1 MAFKMH
7 EVSHLGRIKEGRCL
21 SLRRFEFSSLEE
33 TRVRSKQRCEEFQY
47 YQTTKYTKQTCFVIA
62 FSSNTLCVNAPFL
75 SFYFLFFN
83 QFVDNISSREEV
95 DQAEYYLYK

>member
-1 MAFKMH
+1 MSFDNLEKN
-7 EVSHLGRIKEGRCL
+7 RI
-21 SLRRFEFSSLEE
+21 
-33 TRVRSKQRCEEFQY
+33 RSKQRCEEFQY
-47 YQTTKYTKQTCFVIA
+47 CQAAKYARPMYFVIA
-62 FSSNTLCVNAPFL
+62 FSSNMVHMSAPFL